1 METQTSNVHGEEHVS
16 LSTLAEMTGFP
27 VDYIKSELLLNKDA
41 LSLDELRS
49 IMVKYLS
56 SDQLFVKS

>member
-1 METQTSNVHGEEHVS
+1 METQTSNAHGEEQVS
-16 LSTLAEMTGFP
+16 LSTLAEITGFP

-49 IMVKYLS
+49 LIVKYLV
-56 SDQLFVKS
+56 SDQQFVQA